1 MNYINLLEKGIVH
14 LERINVAEGDVAR
27 FNLVLDE
34 YQKSPVIT
42 KRRLYLETLSDVFES
57 GEKVTIVDKNLKNFL
72 PFKDIK

>member
-1 MNYINLLEKGIVH
+1 M
-14 LERINVAEGDVAR
+14 AR